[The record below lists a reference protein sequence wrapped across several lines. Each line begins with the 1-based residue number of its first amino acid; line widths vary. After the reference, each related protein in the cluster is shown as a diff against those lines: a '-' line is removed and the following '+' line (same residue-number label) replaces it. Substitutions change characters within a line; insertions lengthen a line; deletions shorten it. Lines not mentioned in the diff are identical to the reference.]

1 MLSFEPK
8 DLPVPKVHQY
18 LLGGVG
24 PRPIALVSTVSVDG
38 AVNLSP
44 FSFFNAFGANPPI
57 VAFSPARRGRDGTVK
72 DTYSNLIATREC
84 VIQAVTYSMVH
95 QVSLASAEYPS
106 EVDEFVKSGL
116 TAVPSDLVKP
126 PRVGESPFHMEC
138 RLRQM
143 VELGGLPASGNLAI
157 CEVVKFHIAEDILRD
172 GVIHPDQIDLV
183 ARMSAAFYCRATGSA
198 IFELPQPGARKCIG
212 FDALPEYIRTSHVLS
227 GNNLAQL
234 AAVEAI
240 PDTEA
245 AVATVGAM
253 AHESPGVALFE
264 RFARRRLHLE
274 MLRVAVGLKCA
285 GHPNAAAFMEQSAKA
300 ALDNNDVAFA
310 WNALLYLGRLKHQV

>member
-24 PRPIALVSTVSVDG
+24 PRPIALVSTVSPDG

-72 DTYSNLIATREC
+72 DTYTNLVATGEC
-84 VIQAVTYSMVH
+84 VVQSVTYNMVH

-106 EVDEFVKSGL
+106 DVDEFVKSGL
-116 TAVPSDLVKP
+116 TPIPSDLVKP
-126 PRVGESPFHMEC
+126 PRVGESPFQMEC

-183 ARMSAAFYCRATGSA
+183 ARMGAAFYCRASGSA
-198 IFELPQPGARKCIG
+198 IFELPQPGQRKCLG
-212 FDALPEYIRTSHVLS
+212 FDRLPEYIRLSHILS
-227 GNNLAQL
+227 GSNLAQL
-234 AAVEAI
+234 ASVEAV
-240 PDTEA
+240 PDVEA
-245 AVATVGAM
+245 AVSAVGAM
-253 AHESPGVALFE
+253 AQESSSAALFE
-264 RFARRRLHLE
+264 RLARRGLHTE
-274 MLRVAVGLKCA
+274 MLRVAVGLECS
-285 GHPNAAAFMEQSAKA
+285 GHPHARAFIEQSAKA
-300 ALDNNDVAFA
+300 ALDNNDVASA
-310 WNALLYLGRLKHQV
+310 WNALIYLGRSLRYL